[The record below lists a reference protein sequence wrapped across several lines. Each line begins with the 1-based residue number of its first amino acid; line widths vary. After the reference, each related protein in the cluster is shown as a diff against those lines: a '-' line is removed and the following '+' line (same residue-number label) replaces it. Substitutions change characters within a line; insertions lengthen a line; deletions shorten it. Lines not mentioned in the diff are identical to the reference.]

1 MPVPFYHVFSGVPLY
16 KPFSGFACKH
26 VIGEIE
32 KDFDLNEFSRG
43 AKQGLLL
50 VSEHLA
56 NQQFDKLET
65 MVSPFAMD
73 ALRHSVERMTDDQ
86 RRQIAIGRDDF
97 IKVLPYQVNQN
108 FYQNNVPYLEIT
120 MVFLVIKGGHEK
132 LRQFDVWVWMSLSGL
147 FGLLTN
153 LILILFIYRPLLL
166 KFAENAKLCY
176 CTFITELVDIYDSDS
191 GDDSDDS
198 SELSD
203 AHVEFDWVI
212 NYFNQVKLIDPID
225 AVRHVLKWVTRKYSQ
240 KP

>member
-1 MPVPFYHVFSGVPLY
+1 MFGCTAVASLVRREFTLRKVCVELTKHRHRHLSHYTVGSMACDVRRWSNGAPISVRQPHRFFTSDIENRNNAKRPSNTQTPLLPSLMPVPFYHVFSGVPLY

-132 LRQFDVWVWMSLSGL
+132 LRQFDV
-147 FGLLTN
+147 
-153 LILILFIYRPLLL
+153 
-166 KFAENAKLCY
+166 
-176 CTFITELVDIYDSDS
+176 
-191 GDDSDDS
+191 
-198 SELSD
+198 
-203 AHVEFDWVI
+203 
-212 NYFNQVKLIDPID
+212 
-225 AVRHVLKWVTRKYSQ
+225 
-240 KP
+240 